1 MPLLGLCSRR
11 NPAAN
16 VKLLTASPAAA
27 TLIDTACR
35 HWAVTDL
42 RVKFEPAQGPNW
54 DGGVVWN
61 VDVTTA
67 EAPKSYGR
75 GTGGRDCD
83 ILPTFTAVETGG
95 AKRRRGL
102 LGKRLRRKRKACEHE
117 RDEKYWG
124 CFLEL
129 NQWIH
134 MVLISF
140 SSLVDSGIEGP

>member
-1 MPLLGLCSRR
+1 MPLLELCSRR
-11 NPAAN
+11 NPVAN
-16 VKLLTASPAAA
+16 VKLLTAFLAAAAA

-42 RVKFEPAQGPNW
+42 RVKCEPTQGPNW
-54 DGGVVWN
+54 DGRVVWN

-67 EAPKSYGR
+67 DAPVSYGR
-75 GTGGRDCD
+75 GTGGGDGD

-124 CFLEL
+124 SFLEL

-140 SSLVDSGIEGP
+140 SSLI